1 MFTAVC
7 RACHFLQY
15 VLPVPPVAALPPLCQ
30 QMSLQG
36 MLRLLSDGWAQATM
50 FRPCCTAARPVTAQL
65 ASVLSHTYR
74 LSRALLQMT
83 GPFGLPAPG
92 DVQKLVQDLQNQL
105 QAVIPRFQELNQ
117 YAGAAEVRQLLT
129 NALRDR
135 FMARAVRLVMGP
147 QAEAAT
153 SQPVATPQPQY
164 SLPTSQQLQVSR
176 QQPI

>member
-1 MFTAVC
+1 MTGQLA
-7 RACHFLQY
+7 
-15 VLPVPPVAALPPLCQ
+15 PPLSHICCLPP
-30 QMSLQG
+30 S
-36 MLRLLSDGWAQATM
+36 
-50 FRPCCTAARPVTAQL
+50 
-65 ASVLSHTYR
+65 
-74 LSRALLQMT
+74 LLQTT

-164 SLPTSQQLQVSR
+164 SLSTSQPLQVSR
-176 QQPI
+176 QPPS